1 MAFREEFEQSI
12 SQGMKLTKRMFLNI
26 LACDISTSG
35 YADRVLDKL
44 ESVGGTK
51 AKEYYKRVKDEWQR
65 EHDAQMKS
73 VAHWYKGQC
82 ENEWENTKRKA
93 VRESRKEQEV
103 EHMKAGLQQK
113 SDRELVI
120 LLQRLKQN
128 DA

>member
-44 ESVGGTK
+44 EAVGGTK

-65 EHDAQMKS
+65 EHDAQMKN

-113 SDRELVI
+113 SDRELLI
-120 LLQRLKQN
+120 LLQSMK
-128 DA
+128 

>member
-44 ESVGGTK
+44 EAVGGTK

-73 VAHWYKGQC
+73 AEQL
-82 ENEWENTKRKA
+82 KA
-93 VRESRKEQEV
+93 D
-103 EHMKAGLQQK
+103 LQRK
-113 SDRELVI
+113 SDRELLI
-120 LLQRLKQN
+120 LLQRLRQN
-128 DA
+128 GA

>member
-113 SDRELVI
+113 SDRELLI